1 MRRRLQIHLYHQ
13 IDWSATSH
21 SLFGGTAK
29 IAKRLSHNQHHWRVQ
44 WNRHL
49 KSDPDAIDD
58 SGEGGRVEQEPT
70 TRKRGYKEQEGG
82 GGADQVVVWD

>member
-1 MRRRLQIHLYHQ
+1 MEPP
-13 IDWSATSH
+13 
-21 SLFGGTAK
+21 
-29 IAKRLSHNQHHWRVQ
+29 
-44 WNRHL
+44 L

-82 GGADQVVVWD
+82 VAAALIKL